1 MDLVVDFF
9 FLFFFFFS
17 SPFTSGIE
25 KERKKKERQ
34 REKKYCGIFLRNAI
48 YFLPFYFNDLDS
60 LLWGVWWFRLL
71 SRTGF
76 LLFSLFFFFLAYCF
90 MGFYF
95 LFLTFSF
102 SLFASFLSNIF
113 GKLLLFRCQ
122 LTLFQQLK
130 SQPFYLIF
138 VLFLLFFLLFFLYRS
153 LNISS
158 FL

>member
-1 MDLVVDFF
+1 MDLVVDLF

-25 KERKKKERQ
+25 KERKKKERL

-95 LFLTFSF
+95 LFFNLFFFAFCIFSIKYF
-102 SLFASFLSNIF
+102 RQASFISVPTYALPTTSQISAF
-113 GKLLLFRCQ
+113 LFNLR
-122 LTLFQQLK
+122 F
-130 SQPFYLIF
+130 
-138 VLFLLFFLLFFLYRS
+138 
-153 LNISS
+153 ISS
-158 FL
+158 FFSVIFFYIAH